1 MPSRVKT
8 LKELLDELDIPYEE
22 NRRLAEEY
30 FSQNFGRFSGSSN
43 YRQKITRIIATA
55 SENIQKYYRKHGN
68 LDELRIRSIGPVIRG
83 NLRGIFGRRESGC

>member
-30 FSQNFGRFSGSSN
+30 FSQNFGRFSCSSN
-43 YRQKITRIIATA
+43 YRQKIT
-55 SENIQKYYRKHGN
+55 
-68 LDELRIRSIGPVIRG
+68 
-83 NLRGIFGRRESGC
+83 